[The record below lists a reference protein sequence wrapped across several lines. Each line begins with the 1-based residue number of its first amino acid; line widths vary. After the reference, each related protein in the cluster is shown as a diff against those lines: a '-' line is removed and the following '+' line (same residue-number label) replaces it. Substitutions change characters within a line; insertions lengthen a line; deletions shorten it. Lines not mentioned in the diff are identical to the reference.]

1 MNEVPDRNRLSAKL
15 YLSFVESHQETA
27 YMALLARKVVLKS
40 RTVAV
45 EYTARAPPLAPVE
58 EVATV
63 LFSKVELIVFSL
75 P

>member
-1 MNEVPDRNRLSAKL
+1 MPDRHGLNAKL
-15 YLSFVESHQETA
+15 YLSFVQRHQETA
-27 YMALLARKVVLKS
+27 YIALLALKVVLKS

-45 EYTARAPPLAPVE
+45 EYTARAPPLAAAE

-63 LFSKVELIVFSL
+63 LFSKVELIVLSL